1 MNWMPRRFAQALV
14 LPLSAA
20 ALATLVACGGGGG
33 STASD
38 TSSSVQVA
46 TYITDA
52 ISDDYAQVWVGV
64 LKITAVDS
72 AGAEVTLFSSDT
84 PVIHNLS
91 SLDSVGQLMSA
102 ATIPAGTY
110 RAVKVTLADEVSLV
124 SRPDSNGD
132 TTTTAAY
139 FTGNGS
145 TKVIRVD
152 VTYNAAAE
160 NALVLDFDLQRF
172 TTTVNTSGQ
181 TIVQPFIFK
190 RAKDDLK
197 DFIRNQAEVHGT
209 VTAVGTSSIT
219 ISDRRLGEGV
229 VVTLSTDG
237 VVVNEAT
244 RTTVALSSIAV
255 GSRIE
260 AKGVITS
267 STDTTT
273 ATVQASV
280 IKVES
285 SASGSVDD
293 SVANRARG
301 EGTVVAYDSNTR
313 LLTVALSEASFLP
326 EQQEV
331 VVDVTNARF
340 AHGTTADLLVAGAE
354 VHFKGA
360 LNTATNATS
369 DVIARVVDVEG
380 AESEDARTRNSRGVS
395 AVTLSEVEG
404 TITAVA
410 GNMVTIRD
418 ESLTYTV
425 NTSGALIKEGK
436 ASCLVVGATLEAR
449 GTLTDTTMAARVL
462 EIQGGGCVDN
472 RRR

>member
-1 MNWMPRRFAQALV
+1 MCIR
-14 LPLSAA
+14 
-20 ALATLVACGGGGG
+20 
-33 STASD
+33 
-38 TSSSVQVA
+38 
-46 TYITDA
+46 
-52 ISDDYAQVWVGV
+52 
-64 LKITAVDS
+64 DS
-72 AGAEVTLFSSDT
+72 
-84 PVIHNLS
+84 
-91 SLDSVGQLMSA
+91 
-102 ATIPAGTY
+102 Y

-273 ATVQASV
+273 ATVQA
-280 IKVES
+280 
-285 SASGSVDD
+285 
-293 SVANRARG
+293 
-301 EGTVVAYDSNTR
+301 
-313 LLTVALSEASFLP
+313 LS
-326 EQQEV
+326 
-331 VVDVTNARF
+331 
-340 AHGTTADLLVAGAE
+340 
-354 VHFKGA
+354 
-360 LNTATNATS
+360 
-369 DVIARVVDVEG
+369 
-380 AESEDARTRNSRGVS
+380 
-395 AVTLSEVEG
+395 
-404 TITAVA
+404 
-410 GNMVTIRD
+410 
-418 ESLTYTV
+418 
-425 NTSGALIKEGK
+425 LIH
-436 ASCLVVGATLEAR
+436 
-449 GTLTDTTMAARVL
+449 
-462 EIQGGGCVDN
+462 I
-472 RRR
+472 